1 MRCAMKLGD
10 EYQNFL
16 IFPITFISG
25 DKNGRWSLSSWW
37 EPSLRKKRKKQT
49 KKKTKKNEP
58 VVIKMLKNGGNL
70 LPWPEFE

>member
-1 MRCAMKLGD
+1 MRCAMNLGD

-25 DKNGRWSLSSWW
+25 DKNGRWSLSSLW
-37 EPSLRKKRKKQT
+37 ESSLRKKRKKQT
-49 KKKTKKNEP
+49 KKQKKNEP